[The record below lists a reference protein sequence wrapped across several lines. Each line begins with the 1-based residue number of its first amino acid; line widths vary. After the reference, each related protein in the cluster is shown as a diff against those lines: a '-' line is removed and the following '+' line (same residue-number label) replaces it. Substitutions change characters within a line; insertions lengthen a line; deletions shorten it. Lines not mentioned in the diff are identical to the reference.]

1 MIFFYLQIPFLHL
14 YINADFLG
22 GVPHEF
28 HAIIGRGRLT
38 NVYHPITKGNI
49 DLEQSF
55 TGSCALPCEHLF
67 PFSVLKSPLVEANA
81 YCRLKQKRWMSLQRR
96 CSTVWVTHIFR
107 TSRTFMSSFGLL
119 RVKNKGDVLIIR
131 QWYIGDTMMIIMI
144 IIGKF
149 CLYITWFLSSTTDK
163 KSSQPSYC
171 NQYELVWFRFEKLI
185 RFLRCCYPNIDDL
198 LIYFREPVMSDQV
211 PSKSSRDMPT
221 DRPISSIWSRTIDP
235 DSGRW
240 ASLRWLSS
248 QCSWQPQARIGNY
261 KKRYSPVSQ

>member
-1 MIFFYLQIPFLHL
+1 MNRKRVIIWSKEQRFETKENRWLAVIAVDLLFYLQIPFLHL

-119 RVKNKGDVLIIR
+119 RVKHKGDVLIIR

-144 IIGKF
+144 IIAKF
-149 CLYITWFLSSTTDK
+149 CLPVVNDRQEIIATIILQPVWARLISFWETNTFFKMLLPKHRRSPDLFWGTRNEWLSTFKIFPRYADRS
-163 KSSQPSYC
+163 PNFFNLISYDWP
-171 NQYELVWFRFEKLI
+171 WFR
-185 RFLRCCYPNIDDL
+185 
-198 LIYFREPVMSDQV
+198 
-211 PSKSSRDMPT
+211 
-221 DRPISSIWSRTIDP
+221 
-235 DSGRW
+235 
-240 ASLRWLSS
+240 
-248 QCSWQPQARIGNY
+248 
-261 KKRYSPVSQ
+261 